1 VRDLNNLPIYA
12 VDMPIVVVK
21 TAIRAPIERCFDL
34 ARNVD
39 VHVQSTA
46 RTKERAVGG
55 VTHGLMELGQ
65 EVTWEATHFGI
76 RQRLTSRITA
86 YDRPRSFRDSQVR
99 GAFLRFDHDHLF
111 SCMDGLTTM
120 TDVFDYTPPWRWLGR
135 VADRLFL
142 EQYMQRFLTER
153 QKVIKSI
160 AEEVNPSTLRQ
171 V

>member
-1 VRDLNNLPIYA
+1 
-12 VDMPIVVVK
+12 MPIVVVT

-34 ARNVD
+34 ARDVD
-39 VHVQSTA
+39 VHVRSTA
-46 RTKERAVGG
+46 GTNERAVGG

-65 EVTWEATHFGI
+65 EVTWEATHFGV

-111 SCMDGLTTM
+111 WCLDGLTTM
-120 TDVFDYTPPWRWLGR
+120 TDVFDYTSPMGWLGR
-135 VADRLFL
+135 AADRLFL
-142 EQYMQRFLTER
+142 ERYMRRFLTER

-160 AEEVNPSTLRQ
+160 AEEVNPSTFRQ